1 MKKSNTIT
9 VLGGGLWG
17 TVLAQQLAGA
27 KSSSVRLWEFFGEA
41 AAALHKTRRHPHI
54 PGFRL
59 DERVEVGSDLPAAL
73 DGADVLLFVLPSAFL
88 RQGAQAAAQA
98 LRGRRPVVVSA
109 SKGVE
114 PHTLL
119 TMGDCL
125 AQELKA
131 KVVYTLSGPSFAREV
146 ARGVPT
152 HLVLGGPT
160 GARAK
165 AIADLFRG
173 PAMRVTLSSDRRG
186 VELGGSLKNVLA
198 VGAGILD
205 GLGGQGANTKA
216 ALLIQGLDEMATL
229 IAAAGGRRETVYGL
243 SGLGDLI
250 ATGTSPESRNRA
262 FGELLGKGE
271 SAVAA
276 VKAIPTV
283 VEGAEAARSAY
294 ALARKARIRTP
305 LIDAIYDIVEHGRPA
320 THVIEALGFQ
330 QHR

>member
-1 MKKSNTIT
+1 MKKSDKLT

-17 TVLAQQLAGA
+17 TVLAQQLARGGRRT
-27 KSSSVRLWEFFGEA
+27 SVVLWEYFAEG
-41 AAALHKTRRHPHI
+41 AAALQKSRRHPHI

-59 DERVEVGSDLPAAL
+59 DDAVKVTADLPEAL
-73 DGADVLLFVLPSAFL
+73 AGASVLVFVLPSAFL
-88 RQGAQAAAQA
+88 RATAQSAAKA
-98 LRGRRPVVVSA
+98 LGGRKPVVVNA

-125 AQELKA
+125 ERELSPA
-131 KVVYTLSGPSFAREV
+131 AVYTLSGPSFAREV

-152 HLVLGGPT
+152 RLVLGGPV
-160 GARAK
+160 GPRARA
-165 AIADLFRG
+165 IAALFDG
-173 PAMRVTLSSDRRG
+173 GILRVTLSPDRRG

-198 VGAGILD
+198 IGAGILD

-216 ALLIQGLDEMATL
+216 AFLIQGLDEMATL
-229 IAAAGGRRETVYGL
+229 ISACGGRRETVYGL

-271 SAVAA
+271 TAVAA

-283 VEGAEAARSAY
+283 VEGAEAAHSAW
-294 ALARKARIRTP
+294 ALARQAKVRTP
-305 LIDAIYDIVEHGRPA
+305 LIDAIYGIVERGRPA
-320 THVIEALGFQ
+320 SDVMKALGFQ
-330 QHR
+330 KS

>member
-1 MKKSNTIT
+1 MKKGNIIT

-17 TVLAQQLAGA
+17 TVLAQQLSHAR
-27 KSSSVRLWEFFGEA
+27 SSSVRLWEFFAQG
-41 AAALHKTRRHPHI
+41 AAALQKTRRHPHI

-59 DERVEVGSDLPAAL
+59 DEGVEVTSDLAAAL
-73 DGADVLLFVLPSAFL
+73 SDASLLLFVLPSAFL
-88 RQGAQAAAQA
+88 RQTAQAAAKCLA
-98 LRGRRPVVVSA
+98 GRKPVVVNA

-125 AQELKA
+125 AQELGA
-131 KVVYTLSGPSFAREV
+131 QAVYTLSGPSFAREV

-152 HLVLGGPT
+152 HLVLGGPA

-165 AIADLFRG
+165 RIAELFRG
-173 PAMRVTLSSDRRG
+173 PALAVSLSTDRRG

-216 ALLIQGLDEMATL
+216 ALLIQGLDEMASL
-229 IAAAGGRRETVYGL
+229 ISASGGRRETVYGL

-294 ALARKARIRTP
+294 ALARRAKVRTP

-320 THVIEALGFQ
+320 QDVIAALGFQ
-330 QHR
+330 HR